1 MVSRLIFKSIFQGTV
16 LTSNG
21 MSLEQNNL
29 FFMTV
34 VDRGQDGNE
43 LNCYAKQASHPL
55 SPHI

>member
-1 MVSRLIFKSIFQGTV
+1 
-16 LTSNG
+16 
-21 MSLEQNNL
+21 
-29 FFMTV
+29 V